1 MKPII
6 PATAVLLFCSLS
18 LSLSFAAQTIA
29 MEQPAR
35 LVLAKHHVQRH
46 HAHKHGKH
54 RAPKHLKGA

>member
-1 MKPII
+1 MKSII

-18 LSLSFAAQTIA
+18 LSLSFAAQPTA
-29 MEQPAR
+29 AAKPAR

-54 RAPKHLKGA
+54 RAPKHSKGA